1 MKRYRMLTVPAVV
14 LVLGLSGLAQDK
26 PAPPAKPGQEK
37 MAPQGPM
44 NRLKDALQVTPEQGA
59 KLKEH
64 RKAIGEQQKAFAEQM
79 KKVREE
85 MQALRKDGAAPD
97 LNKTNGL
104 IDRMFKVRADQAKAQ
119 AKNRADRAK
128 IFTPEQLAKLK
139 QGAQRLQ
146 GRGMGQG
153 QGMAQGMRRGQ
164 GLRSGMGPMMNRG
177 RMMGMQGRG
186 MMMNRGRMM
195 GMLGRGMMMNRG
207 RMGMQ
212 NRFRIGRGMGMG
224 MRWRWDE

>member
-1 MKRYRMLTVPAVV
+1 MKRYRMLTALAAV

-26 PAPPAKPGQEK
+26 PTPPANPGQEK

-44 NRLKDALQVTPEQGA
+44 NRLKDALQITPEQEA
-59 KLKEH
+59 KLTEH
-64 RKAIGEQQKAFAEQM
+64 RKAVVEQQKAFAEQM

-85 MQALRKDGAAPD
+85 RQALRKDGASPD
-97 LNKTNGL
+97 LTKTNGL

-128 IFTPEQLAKLK
+128 IFTPEQLAKMK
-139 QGAQRLQ
+139 QGAQMLQ
-146 GRGMGQG
+146 GRGMGMMNRP
-153 QGMAQGMRRGQ
+153 GMMRGQ
-164 GLRSGMGPMMNRG
+164 GLRPGMGPMMNRG

-186 MMMNRGRMM
+186 MMMNRGRM
-195 GMLGRGMMMNRG
+195 
-207 RMGMQ
+207 GMQ
-212 NRFRIGRGMGMG
+212 NRFRIGPGLRMRSLGRGWGLGMG

>member
-1 MKRYRMLTVPAVV
+1 MKRYRMLTVTAVV

-26 PAPPAKPGQEK
+26 PTPPAKPGQKK

-44 NRLKDALQVTPEQGA
+44 NRVKDALQITPEQEA

-64 RKAIGEQQKAFAEQM
+64 RKAVVEQQKAFAEQM

-85 MQALRKDGAAPD
+85 MQALRKDGAAAD
-97 LNKTNGL
+97 LSKTNSL
-104 IDRMFKVRADQAKAQ
+104 IDRMYKVRADQAKAQ

-153 QGMAQGMRRGQ
+153 QGM
-164 GLRSGMGPMMNRG
+164 GPMMNRG
-177 RMMGMQGRG
+177 QMMGMQGRG

-195 GMLGRGMMMNRG
+195 GMQGRGMRMNRLRQG
-207 RMGMQ
+207 LQ